1 MANTSKNE
9 NWSFHESQMIAD
21 RGRKL
26 GHVRKK
32 YVQDFPNLSP
42 TILNSQGTFYY
53 QFDISFV
60 VKIWDSME
68 TANLQMDWNFSD
80 KSKLK
85 DGANTNESLYM
96 VQ

>member
-1 MANTSKNE
+1 MANISKNE

-21 RGRKL
+21 HGRKL

-32 YVQDFPNLSP
+32 YVQDFPNLLP
-42 TILNSQGTFYY
+42 TILNSQGTFYN
-53 QFDISFV
+53 QFEISN
-60 VKIWDSME
+60 SME

-85 DGANTNESLYM
+85 DGANTNESLNM
-96 VQ
+96 IK

>member
-1 MANTSKNE
+1 
-9 NWSFHESQMIAD
+9 MIAD
-21 RGRKL
+21 HGRKL

-32 YVQDFPNLSP
+32 YVQDFPNLLP

-68 TANLQMDWNFSD
+68 TANLPMVWNFSD
-80 KSKLK
+80 KSRLK
-85 DGANTNESLYM
+85 DKANTNESLKM
-96 VQ
+96 IK

>member
-1 MANTSKNE
+1 
-9 NWSFHESQMIAD
+9 MIAD
-21 RGRKL
+21 HGRKL
-26 GHVRKK
+26 GHARKK
-32 YVQDFPNLSP
+32 YVQDFPNLLP

-68 TANLQMDWNFSD
+68 TANLPMVWNFSD

>member
-1 MANTSKNE
+1 
-9 NWSFHESQMIAD
+9 MIAD
-21 RGRKL
+21 HGRKL

-42 TILNSQGTFYY
+42 TILNSQGTFYN
-53 QFDISFV
+53 QFEISFV

-85 DGANTNESLYM
+85 DEANTNESLNM
-96 VQ
+96 IK